1 MESVRK
7 PHLFNVRD
15 YYRMAEAGILRP
27 EDRVELLEGEI
38 VEMSPIGSPHG
49 GTVNELSRLLVV
61 LAGEDAVVA
70 IQNPLRIS
78 ELSEPQP
85 DVAILKPR
93 SDRYRD
99 AHPGPKDVLLL
110 IEVADTSLDKDRG
123 KAALYASARIPEYWI
138 VNLAGDCIEVHRQPI
153 TGGYRQVTAFA
164 RGQTIPI
171 KAFRGKKLAVNAIL
185 GKKSKR

>member
-27 EDRVELLEGEI
+27 RADEYGE
-38 VEMSPIGSPHG
+38 
-49 GTVNELSRLLVV
+49 
-61 LAGEDAVVA
+61 
-70 IQNPLRIS
+70 
-78 ELSEPQP
+78 
-85 DVAILKPR
+85 
-93 SDRYRD
+93 

-110 IEVADTSLDKDRG
+110 IEVADTSIDKDRG
-123 KAALYASARIPEYWI
+123 KAALYGSARIPEYWI